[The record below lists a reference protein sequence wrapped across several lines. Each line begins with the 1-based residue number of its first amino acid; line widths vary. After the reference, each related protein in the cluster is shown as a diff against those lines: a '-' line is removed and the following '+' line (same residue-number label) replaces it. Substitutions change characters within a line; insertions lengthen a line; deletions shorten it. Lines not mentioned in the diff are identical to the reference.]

1 MMSTINTQTVDPSL
15 LNAMNGNKGAK
26 SIAQEAQ
33 DRFMTLLVTQ
43 MKNQD
48 PLNPLDN
55 AQVTSQLAQLST
67 VTGIDKLNDS
77 MNAIGASFQ
86 ASQNLQAASMIGHGV
101 VVPGNSLELKD
112 GKSIFGFELPQSADK
127 VEVLVKDASGSVV
140 RRLEQGYMT
149 NGFNSLSWDG
159 KTDLGA
165 MAANGNYSF
174 EVQAT
179 SGGKKLDASTFSF
192 GLVSSVSFGSQG
204 TTLSILNMGDVPMSN
219 VRQVF

>member
-15 LNAMNGNKGAK
+15 LNTMNGNKGAK
-26 SIAQEAQ
+26 SVAQEAQ

-77 MNAIGASFQ
+77 MNAIAASFQ
-86 ASQNLQAASMIGHGV
+86 GSQNLQAASMIGHGV
-101 VVPGNSLELKD
+101 VVPGSTLELKD
-112 GKSIFGFELPQSADK
+112 GKSVFGFDLTQSADK
-127 VEVLVKDASGSVV
+127 VEVLVKDASGNVV
-140 RRLEQGYMT
+140 RKLDPGYLT
-149 NGFNSLSWDG
+149 SGFNSLGWDG
-159 KTDLGA
+159 KTDAGTNA
-165 MAANGNYSF
+165 VNGNYSF
-174 EVQAT
+174 EVVAT
-179 SGGKKLDASTFSF
+179 SGGKKIEVAPFSF
-192 GLVSSVSFGSQG
+192 GLVSSVAFGSQG
-204 TTLSILNMGDVPMSN
+204 TTLSILNMGDVAMTD